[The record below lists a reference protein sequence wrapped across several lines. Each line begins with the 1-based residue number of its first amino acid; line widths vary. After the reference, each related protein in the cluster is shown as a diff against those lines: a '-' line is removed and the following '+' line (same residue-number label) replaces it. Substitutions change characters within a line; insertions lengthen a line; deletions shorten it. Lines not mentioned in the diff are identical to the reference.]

1 MNLKTFLNMYNGCDL
16 KILLY
21 NESWKHICDFYN
33 NSLGINPY
41 RFYDVV
47 NFSVLGM
54 KGSIPVMSV
63 YINTYGVKA
72 RNKKD
77 V

>member
-21 NESWKHICDFYN
+21 NENWKHICDFYN
-33 NSLGINPY
+33 NSLGIKPY

-54 KGSIPVMSV
+54 KGSMPVISV
-63 YINTYGVKA
+63 YINTYGEEMEEENE
-72 RNKKD
+72 R
-77 V
+77 

>member
-1 MNLKTFLNMYNGCDL
+1 MNLKTFLNMYNGSDL

-21 NESWKHICDFYN
+21 NESRKHICDFYK

-47 NFSVLGM
+47 NFNVLGM

-63 YINTYGVKA
+63 YINTYGEEKEEENE
-72 RNKKD
+72 R
-77 V
+77 

>member
-1 MNLKTFLNMYNGCDL
+1 MYNGSDL

-21 NESWKHICDFYN
+21 NESRKHICDFYK
-33 NSLGINPY
+33 NSLGINQY

-54 KGSIPVMSV
+54 KGAIPVMSV
-63 YINTYGVKA
+63 YINTYGEEKEEENE
-72 RNKKD
+72 R
-77 V
+77 

>member
-1 MNLKTFLNMYNGCDL
+1 MNLKTFLNMYNGSYL

-21 NESWKHICDFYN
+21 NESGKHICDFYK

-47 NFSVLGM
+47 FFSVIDM

-63 YINTYGVKA
+63 RINTYGEEGEEENE
-72 RNKKD
+72 R
-77 V
+77 